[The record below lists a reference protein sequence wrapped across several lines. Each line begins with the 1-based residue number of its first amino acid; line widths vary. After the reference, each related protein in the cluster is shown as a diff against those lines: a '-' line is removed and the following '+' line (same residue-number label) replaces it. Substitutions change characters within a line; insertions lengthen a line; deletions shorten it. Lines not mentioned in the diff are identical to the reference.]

1 MSALKIN
8 NSCRF
13 HNGREGNIAMNI
25 SIHAACAL
33 LSMGVLTTLHAQAL
47 PTAAQQ
53 TTVSPEATER
63 AIGDPV
69 NQDAVKAATEATN
82 RWLAIVDAGNLA
94 DSWKDTAAVI
104 KLGVTETDWVV
115 DLNAI
120 RGKVGKATMRELKNA
135 QFSTTVR
142 GAPLTGE
149 YVTISY
155 LTKFA
160 LAPIATET
168 LIVSKEADGVWR
180 IAGYNI
186 AKAPD
191 Q

>member
-1 MSALKIN
+1 MK
-8 NSCRF
+8 
-13 HNGREGNIAMNI
+13 I
-25 SIHAACAL
+25 SIRAACVLVSAGAL
-33 LSMGVLTTLHAQAL
+33 AAVHAQAL
-47 PTAAQQ
+47 PAVAQQ
-53 TTVSPEATER
+53 TTLSPEATER

-94 DSWKDTAAVI
+94 DSWKDTAQVI

-120 RGKVGKATMRELKNA
+120 RGKLGKTTMRELKAA
-135 QFSTTVR
+135 QFSTTIR
-142 GAPLTGE
+142 GAPSTGE

-160 LAPIATET
+160 NMPLATET
-168 LIVSKEADGVWR
+168 LVVSKEADGAWR

-186 AKAPD
+186 GKAPD

>member
-1 MSALKIN
+1 MTDSDGIKHFVLDTNVLLHDPRSIFSFGDN
-8 NSCRF
+8 NVIPPHLF
-13 HNGREGNIAMNI
+13 H
-25 SIHAACAL
+25 
-33 LSMGVLTTLHAQAL
+33 
-47 PTAAQQ
+47 
-53 TTVSPEATER
+53 
-63 AIGDPV
+63 
-69 NQDAVKAATEATN
+69 
-82 RWLAIVDAGNLA
+82 
-94 DSWKDTAAVI
+94 
-104 KLGVTETDWVV
+104 
-115 DLNAI
+115 
-120 RGKVGKATMRELKNA
+120 GKVGKATMRELKTA

-160 LAPIATET
+160 SAPLATET

>member
-8 NSCRF
+8 HSCRF
-13 HNGREGNIAMNI
+13 PNGRESDIAMNI
-25 SIHAACAL
+25 SIHARSAL
-33 LSMGVLTTLHAQAL
+33 LLVSVLATLHAQAL
-47 PTAAQQ
+47 PTVAQQ
-53 TTVSPEATER
+53 TTLSTEATER

-94 DSWKDTAAVI
+94 DSWRDTAAVI

-120 RGKVGKATMRELKNA
+120 RGKVGKATMRELKTA

-160 LAPIATET
+160 SAPLATET

>member
-1 MSALKIN
+1 MSALKTN
-8 NSCRF
+8 HSCPF
-13 HNGREGNIAMNI
+13 PNGRESDIAMNI
-25 SIHAACAL
+25 SIHARSAL
-33 LSMGVLTTLHAQAL
+33 LLVSVLATLPAQAL
-47 PTAAQQ
+47 PTVAQQ
-53 TTVSPEATER
+53 TNLSSEATER
-63 AIGDPV
+63 AIGDPI

-94 DSWKDTAAVI
+94 DSWRDTAAVI

-120 RGKVGKATMRELKNA
+120 RGKVGKTTMRELKTA

-160 LAPIATET
+160 SAPLATET

>member
-1 MSALKIN
+1 MEHRNLAIRRGMDVQFDDVGPGGK
-8 NSCRF
+8 RRA
-13 HNGREGNIAMNI
+13 HRGQ
-25 SIHAACAL
+25 
-33 LSMGVLTTLHAQAL
+33 GVLD
-47 PTAAQQ
+47 
-53 TTVSPEATER
+53 EAMLGR
-63 AIGDPV
+63 KNPGRRACRRPQPRHAIG
-69 NQDAVKAATEATN
+69 
-82 RWLAIVDAGNLA
+82 
-94 DSWKDTAAVI
+94 
-104 KLGVTETDWVV
+104 LGKT
-115 DLNAI
+115 
-120 RGKVGKATMRELKNA
+120 TMRELKTA

-160 LAPIATET
+160 SAPLATET